1 MNRLRKIAG
10 WIWRNKERMVLA
22 VVVGI
27 LVFRVYQVVQPTTG
41 TDDEATIPRPPS
53 SSAPSAPPLSPNI
66 VVQEK
71 PEPRTALLVRNPFV
85 WQAQGGP
92 STVVDAGSGK
102 PALVLLRTQVRPDGT
117 PEAQI
122 RSGPSRKWYDVGS
135 KFESYELTDIDVAN
149 QKIKIYSEEMRKEY
163 EYTKE

>member
-1 MNRLRKIAG
+1 
-10 WIWRNKERMVLA
+10 MVLA

-41 TDDEATIPRPPS
+41 TDVATIPRPPS
-53 SSAPSAPPLSPNI
+53 SSALSAPSLSPNI

-85 WQAQGGP
+85 WQAQGGQ
-92 STVVDAGSGK
+92 SRVVDAESGK
-102 PALVLLRTQVRPDGT
+102 PDLVLLRIQERPGGGAQ
-117 PEAQI
+117 AQI
-122 RSGPSRKWYDVGS
+122 RSGPSRKWYNVGE
-135 KFESYELTDIDVAN
+135 KFESYELTDIDVEN

-163 EYTKE
+163 EYAKE